1 MHSSFYFGGEGEI
14 LNSLL
19 RLRLQCA
26 FIQLA
31 FAQNIHFSQAKNGRV
46 LIVAFPQNKAGAR
59 CAPALFWR
67 RRRDSNSRTAFDGYT
82 ISSRAPST
90 GLGDFSM
97 SLYAAFGQVRRL
109 IYNTT
114 KFLKNQVFFEK
125 KFDYF
130 SVFLFYIVT
139 FLINAKNIDI

>member
-1 MHSSFYFGGEGEI
+1 
-14 LNSLL
+14 
-19 RLRLQCA
+19 
-26 FIQLA
+26 
-31 FAQNIHFSQAKNGRV
+31 
-46 LIVAFPQNKAGAR
+46 
-59 CAPALFWR
+59 
-67 RRRDSNSRTAFDGYT
+67 
-82 ISSRAPST
+82 
-90 GLGDFSM
+90 M